1 MHFRSCVSQY
11 ASCMS
16 RQQPAS
22 LRLRPVFWDRPWGN
36 LGLLS
41 GLALLSSK
49 LWWLFLIVCALLQQ
63 TFLQRTNCSDI
74 FVLLNTYYI
83 DFCFSNFK
91 HLHCNYE
98 NSKSCTC
105 SDVHKEISR
114 APFVLR
120 STSRSHALAIL
131 PLALLC
137 ISVQSGPWWLVLC
150 IGSIERALA
159 I

>member
-83 DFCFSNFK
+83 DFCFILVILSISIVVMRTRNLVHVLMFIRK
-91 HLHCNYE
+91 YLVHLLYCAPQAEAMPWPFCLLPCYAFQ
-98 NSKSCTC
+98 C
-105 SDVHKEISR
+105 R
-114 APFVLR
+114 AVPGDWCC
-120 STSRSHALAIL
+120 ALG
-131 PLALLC
+131 AL
-137 ISVQSGPWWLVLC
+137 SGH
-150 IGSIERALA
+150 
-159 I
+159 